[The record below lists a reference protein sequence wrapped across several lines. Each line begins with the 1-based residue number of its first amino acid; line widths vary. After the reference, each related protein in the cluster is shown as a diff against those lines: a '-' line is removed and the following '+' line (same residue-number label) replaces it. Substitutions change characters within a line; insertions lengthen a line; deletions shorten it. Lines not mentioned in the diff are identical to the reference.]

1 MTSSR
6 TDTAQTLRR
15 IVLLIIA
22 FGVVGTLTELFL
34 IGHYQAAN
42 QWPPLVLL
50 GLTGIASIAM
60 WQNPSR
66 NVLRVFRWLMV
77 VVVLSSLV
85 GVYFHLRGNLDFKR
99 ETNPNLTGLPLLW
112 KAVTSGTPVLA
123 PGMMAQMGLLGL
135 AVTFK
140 HPNWHKAKSEVLATV
155 ESRTK

>member
-6 TDTAQTLRR
+6 KDTAQTLRR

-34 IGHYQAAN
+34 IGHYQAPN

-50 GLTGIASIAM
+50 GLTALGVVLM

-66 NVLRVFRWLMV
+66 TVLRLFRWLMV
-77 VVVLSSLV
+77 VVALSSLV
-85 GVYFHLRGNLDFKR
+85 GVYFHLRGNLDFKL
-99 ETNPNLTGLPLLW
+99 ETNPTLTGLPLLW
-112 KAVTSGTPVLA
+112 KAVRSGTPVLA
-123 PGMMAQMGLLGL
+123 PGTMAQMGLLGL

-140 HPNWHKAKSEVLATV
+140 HPNWQKVKPATPATF
-155 ESRTK
+155 ESWTK